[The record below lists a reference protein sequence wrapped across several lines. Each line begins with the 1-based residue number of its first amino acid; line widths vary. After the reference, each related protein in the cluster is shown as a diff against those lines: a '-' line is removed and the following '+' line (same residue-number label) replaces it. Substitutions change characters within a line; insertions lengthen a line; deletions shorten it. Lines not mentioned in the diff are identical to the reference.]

1 MDKFSSTFKLW
12 KLSILLTT
20 TMEIS
25 KTYPKNLYNLEKIII
40 DDVYSLYKETKNPK
54 FFPLPTKFSESS
66 WTTFILFTWRSYDF
80 SNCSAGILKNSAE

>member
-1 MDKFSSTFKLW
+1 MDKFSPTFKLW

>member
-1 MDKFSSTFKLW
+1 
-12 KLSILLTT
+12 
-20 TMEIS
+20 MEIS